1 MELHRAKGWLGVLGL
16 LLVPSL
22 ACAVES
28 STASRPLR
36 LALEIDAR
44 TAESPDHRGD
54 RAERVGRNAVLRRN
68 GVPGAPAPLRRESV
82 GQRALQSMLDA
93 PEAEVVAAAPDD
105 ASFRFRRQGNVGRD
119 LRESYKDMCDRVS
132 NRLWDEPNGKRV
144 KFDVAGKP
152 GVAFEIPLH

>member
-1 MELHRAKGWLGVLGL
+1 MELRRAMGWLGVLGL

-28 STASRPLR
+28 ADASRPLR
-36 LALEIDAR
+36 LALAPEAR
-44 TAESPDHRGD
+44 SADVLGHRAD
-54 RAERVGRNAVLRRN
+54 RERRF
-68 GVPGAPAPLRRESV
+68 GAQRGASSRAPTPMRRESV
-82 GQRALQSMLDA
+82 GQRALQGMLEA
-93 PEAEVVAAAPDD
+93 PDVETLSAAPDD
-105 ASFRFRRQGNVGRD
+105 ASFRFRRQGNAGRD